1 MSRRVQGALSR
12 SHQAALPALALLLAL
27 PAHAPVHAKSPPSI
41 VLGPNDSGRTIDCAK
56 DSASSAGFSSIRIQ
70 STIQFSGDTVIAHRP
85 ANITIRNC
93 TIRGTVQI
101 WGLGPS
107 SQPEGV
113 AMLQKTSRRPDF
125 TILARMSAPTNIMA
139 AFSCIAI
146 VEKEA

>member
-1 MSRRVQGALSR
+1 MSRRVQGAFSR

-27 PAHAPVHAKSPPSI
+27 PAHAPAHAHVYANSPPSI

-93 TIRGTVQI
+93 KIRGTVQI
-101 WGLGPS
+101 
-107 SQPEGV
+107 
-113 AMLQKTSRRPDF
+113 
-125 TILARMSAPTNIMA
+125 
-139 AFSCIAI
+139 
-146 VEKEA
+146 